1 MGTPI
6 GLESTYNTL
15 RYSMTKDKAVR
26 WVVLEKYQFRDDLIG
41 YSTLVSVHKNI
52 KDAGKVVL
60 KYTDKNCKDY
70 FEKGK
75 DVEVCEYEISLSWS
89 PSPFGDKDPDN
100 KVYKTIED
108 AGKVF
113 L

>member
-1 MGTPI
+1 
-6 GLESTYNTL
+6 
-15 RYSMTKDKAVR
+15 MTKDKAAR
-26 WVVLEKYQFRDDLIG
+26 WVVLEKYRFRNDLIG

-52 KDAGKVVL
+52 EDAGKAVL

-75 DVEVCEYEISLSWS
+75 DVEVCDYEISLSWS
-89 PSPFGDKDPDN
+89 PLGEMLGKDPDN
-100 KVYKTIED
+100 KVYKTIKD

-113 L
+113 LND

>member
-1 MGTPI
+1 
-6 GLESTYNTL
+6 
-15 RYSMTKDKAVR
+15 MTKDKTVR
-26 WVVLEKYQFRDDLIG
+26 WNVIEVYPFRDDLIG
-41 YSTLVSVHKNI
+41 CGTLISVHKNI
-52 KDAGKVVL
+52 EDAGKVVL

-75 DVEVCEYEISLSWS
+75 DVEVCDYEISLSWS
-89 PSPFGDKDPDN
+89 PLGEMLGKDPDN
-100 KVYKTIED
+100 KVYKTIKD